1 MGKRSIVL
9 LITALHWATGFG
21 TEGDDIAAIRA
32 LGERW
37 LEAYTAGDKDAL
49 ADCFTADAWV
59 MPRGRPKLVHR
70 EAIVATL
77 DGRPPGMTLEVEV
90 QEEEIQ
96 ILGDWAWTV
105 ATFTVSVDAPGDG
118 QPPSRSAGRAM
129 LIYKKEGDGKW
140 RIHRDMDT
148 PLPQETHSEPQTD
161 ASTIDSALLRTA
173 IVVQDRERSKAF
185 YESALGY
192 RVSFDG
198 DITRPAVL
206 EQLGLP
212 KGQRVHFVVLK
223 GADRVG
229 GTAVTGA
236 MIGLLEIQ
244 NPAPAAMKRPRGADL
259 AVGESMLAVVT
270 SDIEHAYRRAQ
281 ALGIRVLLPPTEAPD
296 GSEAEMVLHDPDG
309 VRVHVVQRYD

>member
-1 MGKRSIVL
+1 MGKRWIVL
-9 LITALHWATGFG
+9 LIAGLYCAAGASA
-21 TEGDDIAAIRA
+21 EADDIAAIRA

-77 DGRPPGMTLEVEV
+77 DGRPPGMAIEVEV

-105 ATFTVSVDAPGDG
+105 GTFTVSIDAPGDG
-118 QPPSRSAGRAM
+118 QPPARSAGRAM
-129 LIYKKEGDGKW
+129 LIYKKENDGRW

-148 PLPQETHSEPQTD
+148 PVPDEPVSSAQTD
-161 ASTIDSALLRTA
+161 VATIQSALLRTA
-173 IVVQDRERSKAF
+173 IVVKDRERSKAF

-192 RVSFDG
+192 EVSFDG
-198 DITRPAVL
+198 DITRPTVL

-212 KGQRVHFVVLK
+212 DDQRVHFVVLK
-223 GADRVG
+223 GAERVR

-244 NPAPAAMKRPRGADL
+244 NPTPATMTRPRGVDL

-270 SDIEHAYRRAQ
+270 SDIDHAYRRAQ
-281 ALGIRVLLPPTEAPD
+281 ALGVRVLLPPTKAPD

-309 VRVHVVQRYD
+309 IRVHVVQRYD